1 MCMHKGATNRVAWRR
16 LAAARDPGVWH
27 YRRGAVGPFQDWTD
41 EMTGQLDRARIDE
54 ALARASTTRQVVVRP
69 GGLDGVPEVVG
80 EVFPRRPV
88 VVVADGTT
96 WAIAGERV
104 TALLEAAGHPVRK
117 PVLFPAAPALRP
129 DTRRVAVI
137 RERLESEGEAVLPLA
152 VGSGSIN
159 DLTKRAAHEAGLP
172 YISVATAASMDGY
185 TASGA
190 ALIHNGVKQTFGC
203 DAPVAVI
210 ADLDILVAA
219 PRAMTASGYGDL
231 LGKVTAGADWIVA
244 AAVGV
249 EPIVP
254 DIWEMV
260 QGPLPAM
267 IANPARFQAGDPV
280 SIEQLFLGLV
290 LTGLAIQASG
300 STRCASGSEHQ
311 FSHLWEMRGLEHEGE
326 LVSHGNKV
334 GFGSIFSAALYERLL
349 ARDWRDFDV
358 ESAVS
363 RWPSPEEV
371 EAEIQAMDDSPE
383 LIERALEECRAKYID
398 RETLRARL
406 ERFRDEWP
414 ELSERLRAQL
424 LSTAQFRDIL
434 VEGGGPTEPEQIGL
448 TLAQVRES
456 YAPARRIR
464 RRYTV
469 YDLAYELGVFG
480 DLVDEVFGPEGYWA
494 PVAGAARQA

>member
-1 MCMHKGATNRVAWRR
+1 
-16 LAAARDPGVWH
+16 
-27 YRRGAVGPFQDWTD
+27 
-41 EMTGQLDRARIDE
+41 MTGQLDWARIDA
-54 ALARASTTRQVVVRP
+54 ALAQASTTRQVVVRP
-69 GGLDGVPEVVG
+69 GGLDAVPVVVG
-80 EVFPRRPV
+80 EMFPGRPV

-96 WAIAGERV
+96 WGIAGGRV
-104 TALLEAAGHPVRK
+104 TALLEAAGHPVLE
-117 PVLFPAAPALRP
+117 PVLFPGSPTLRP
-129 DTRRVAVI
+129 DTRQVAVI

-159 DLTKRAAHEAGLP
+159 DLTKRAAHEVGLP

-210 ADLDILVAA
+210 ADLDILSAA
-219 PRAMTASGYGDL
+219 PAGMTASGYADL

-244 AAVGV
+244 DAVRV
-249 EPIVP
+249 EPIIP
-254 DIWEMV
+254 DVWEMV
-260 QGPLPAM
+260 QGPLPSM
-267 IANPARFQAGDPV
+267 IANPARFQAGDPA

-311 FSHLWEMRGLEHEGE
+311 FSHLWEMRGLEHQGE

-349 ARDWRDFDV
+349 ARDWRDLDV
-358 ESAVS
+358 EAAVS
-363 RWPSPEEV
+363 RWPSPAEV
-371 EAEIQAMDDSPE
+371 DAEIMAMDDSPA
-383 LIERALEECRAKYID
+383 LIERALEECWAKYID
-398 RETLRARL
+398 RETLRSRL
-406 ERFRDEWP
+406 ERFRDVWLVLEAQ
-414 ELSERLRAQL
+414 LRKQL
-424 LSTAQFRDIL
+424 LSTTQIRAML
-434 VEGGGPTEPEQIGL
+434 LEGGGPVEPEEIGL

-464 RRYTV
+464 QRYTV
-469 YDLAYELGVFG
+469 YDLAYELGVFEE
-480 DLVDEVFGPEGYWA
+480 LVDEVFGPQGYWA
-494 PVAGAARQA
+494 PSAVVSRAG

>member
-1 MCMHKGATNRVAWRR
+1 MALSTWETEAI
-16 LAAARDPGVWH
+16 PGLDDV
-27 YRRGAVGPFQDWTD
+27 
-41 EMTGQLDRARIDE
+41 MTGQLDRARIDA
-54 ALARASTTRQVVVRP
+54 ALAQASTTRQVVVRS
-69 GGLDGVPEVVG
+69 GGLDAVPVVAG
-80 EVFPRRPV
+80 EVFPGRPV

-104 TALLEAAGHPVRK
+104 TALLEAAGHPVLE
-117 PVLFPAAPALRP
+117 PVLFPGSPTLRP
-129 DTRRVAVI
+129 DTRQVSVI

-190 ALIHNGVKQTFGC
+190 ALIHDGVKQTFGC

-210 ADLDILVAA
+210 ADLDILCAA
-219 PRAMTASGYGDL
+219 PAGMTASGYADL

-244 AAVGV
+244 DAVGV

-254 DIWEMV
+254 DVWEMV
-260 QGPLPAM
+260 QGPLPSM
-267 IANPARFQAGDPV
+267 IANPARFQAGDPE

-311 FSHLWEMRGLEHEGE
+311 FSHLWEMRGLEHRGE

-349 ARDWRDFDV
+349 ARDWRDLDV
-358 ESAVS
+358 EATVS
-363 RWPSPEEV
+363 RWPSPAEV
-371 EAEIQAMDDSPE
+371 DAEIMAMDDSPA

-398 RETLRARL
+398 RETLRQRL
-406 ERFRDEWP
+406 ERFRDVWP
-414 ELSERLRAQL
+414 MLEARLRDQL
-424 LSTAQFRDIL
+424 LSTAQIREML
-434 VEGGGPTEPEQIGL
+434 VEGGGPVEPEEIGL

-464 RRYTV
+464 QRYTV
-469 YDLAYELGVFG
+469 YDLAYELGVFEE
-480 DLVDEVFGPEGYWA
+480 LVDGVFGPQGYWA
-494 PVAGAARQA
+494 PAAVVSRAV